1 MRTGRTF
8 GKDRTPLLSPAG
20 YLLAR
25 ADASE
30 IPEPRGSWEPGGA
43 SRELGP
49 AVLVLGRAR
58 SQPALCSPLGPASS
72 AKSPRARAP
81 SSRPGRTCCCW
92 VSDLCCG
99 WGARSHPL
107 AHCLCADSRPGCAPP
122 PGLRLTAGGQGVPG
136 PSGLDP
142 LVFSPPWDV
151 GWLCHLHWERQNE
164 NNTRGNPSGLGFYL
178 EKWGQFF

>member
-8 GKDRTPLLSPAG
+8 GKDRTPLRSPAG

-25 ADASE
+25 ADASG
-30 IPEPRGSWEPGGA
+30 IREPRGSWEPGGA

-58 SQPALCSPLGPASS
+58 PQPAPCSPLGPASS

-92 VSDLCCG
+92 VSDLRCG
-99 WGARSHPL
+99 PGARSHPF
-107 AHCLCADSRPGCAPP
+107 AHCLCADSRAPLRPASRLAADSWGDKGSSVLPARTLRSFILPGMW
-122 PGLRLTAGGQGVPG
+122 GGSVIS
-136 PSGLDP
+136 SGRDRMNITP
-142 LVFSPPWDV
+142 EGIPVVWDS
-151 GWLCHLHWERQNE
+151 
-164 NNTRGNPSGLGFYL
+164 T
-178 EKWGQFF
+178 